1 MRTALALTRMSA
13 AITLGFAVTG
23 ICGNHDRGFMAD
35 IAEWIRTRGIN
46 EVECLIP
53 DMNGVLRGKVLP
65 ASKLVQFARDN
76 TLRLPSSVFSL
87 TITGEYADVEG
98 DDEAF
103 SDPDMVLALDGSTL
117 CVAPGFKTPTA
128 YIFADA
134 HHPDGTPWA
143 SSSRHVLKRMLALYA
158 ERGWR
163 PLMAPELEFYLTA
176 VNPDPDLPL
185 TPPAGR
191 SGRAETS
198 PQPYGLEAITEHEDL
213 IEAIYEFSE
222 SANLNLDTMIHEA
235 GTAQLE
241 INFVHGDPVRA
252 ADQVLLFKRI
262 VRQVALKHGVYATFM
277 AKPMEHQPGS
287 AMHLHTS
294 VVDIATGKN
303 LFAGND
309 GSDSTLFHHF
319 VGGLQAY
326 LPEIAPMFAPNVNSF
341 RRMRPSHSAPINVQ
355 WGNDN
360 RSCGLRVPIS
370 DRDNRRIENRLPGA
384 DANPYLAMTAAL
396 VAGYLGMIDRI
407 EPSEKAA
414 GNAYNYERTLPRS
427 LEAALE
433 RFNNCDKVRALL
445 GDYFFRAFTAIKSA
459 EIEAFQGVI
468 SSWERDHLLLKV

>member
-1 MRTALALTRMSA
+1 MGA
-13 AITLGFAVTG
+13 AITLGLAVTG
-23 ICGNHDRGFMAD
+23 ICGNHNRGFMAD

-143 SSSRHVLKRMLALYA
+143 SSSRHVLKRMLELYA

-309 GSDSTLFHHF
+309 GTDSTLFHHF